1 MSGFHSLCVRVVS
14 CAVVLLPL
22 PGTTR
27 HFVTTRIQADNKCRP
42 MDGSSMTRLMLS
54 RHVNFKFAASGLS
67 VSLVLV
73 CVVQLST
80 TDLNTETGQ
89 CKPFG
94 LWPGRR
100 STMQALRGWPS
111 CLDNPSLSVTYVPV
125 FTGIC
130 QVLYVYKYTYL
141 IFFFL
146 HTSISIKVE
155 MITHCCSGLICFHS
169 WGTQRWFSIR
179 MLYMMYVSGYVLW
192 STM

>member
-14 CAVVLLPL
+14 CAVVLQPL

-27 HFVTTRIQADNKCRP
+27 HFVRPQIQTDNKCRP
-42 MDGSSMTRLMLS
+42 MDGFSMTRLMLS

-67 VSLVLV
+67 VSPVLV

-89 CKPFG
+89 CKPLG
-94 LWPGRR
+94 LWQGRQ
-100 STMQALRGWPS
+100 STMQAMRGWPS
-111 CLDNPSLSVTYVPV
+111 CLDNPSLSVTYTPV

-141 IFFFL
+141 IFFCIHQSASRLRWLLTAVQVLFVNNHEEHRDDFL
-146 HTSISIKVE
+146 
-155 MITHCCSGLICFHS
+155 
-169 WGTQRWFSIR
+169 
-179 MLYMMYVSGYVLW
+179 
-192 STM
+192 